1 MKILTLAAAVA
12 GSFVALA
19 APVHAADLTAQ
30 DYVDIQHLYAK
41 YNSTI
46 DSGDAQGW
54 AGTFTPD
61 GVFNRM
67 TGKDALV
74 NFVGAWREKMGG
86 ANRRHWNSNLQ
97 IAPTADGASGTVYL
111 MLVDVT
117 TKPMT
122 IITTGTYTD
131 TLVKTA
137 EGWRFKTR
145 TTKSDAPPV
154 APAAAAP
161 APTPAPAKP

>member
-30 DYVDIQHLYAK
+30 DYIDIQHLYAK

-67 TGKDALV
+67 TGKEALV
-74 NFVGAWREKMGG
+74 TFVGNWREKMGG

-97 IAPTADGASGTVYL
+97 VAPSADGATGTVYL
-111 MLVDVT
+111 MLVDVS
-117 TKPMT
+117 TKPLT
-122 IITTGTYTD
+122 VVTTGTYTD

-145 TTKSDAPPV
+145 TTKIDAP
-154 APAAAAP
+154 APAAAPAAAP
-161 APTPAPAKP
+161 APAKP